1 MCSMDVER
9 HRPHPL
15 YPAEQRRARA
25 LGDRLRLARL
35 RRRMP
40 QAELALRAD
49 TNRTTLWRLERGDL
63 RVSLETLV
71 RVLSVLGLDSDLDL
85 LAQDDE
91 LGRRLQDQPLRRA
104 RRQRSTSPP

>member
-1 MCSMDVER
+1 MYIMNAQR
-9 HRPHPL
+9 HRPHPPF
-15 YPAEQRRARA
+15 PAGAHRARD
-25 LGDRLRLARL
+25 LGERLRLARL
-35 RRRMP
+35 RRRMT

-71 RVLSVLGLDSDLDL
+71 RVLGVLGLDSDLDL
-85 LAQDDE
+85 LALDDE

-104 RRQRSTSPP
+104 RRPHPNGPG